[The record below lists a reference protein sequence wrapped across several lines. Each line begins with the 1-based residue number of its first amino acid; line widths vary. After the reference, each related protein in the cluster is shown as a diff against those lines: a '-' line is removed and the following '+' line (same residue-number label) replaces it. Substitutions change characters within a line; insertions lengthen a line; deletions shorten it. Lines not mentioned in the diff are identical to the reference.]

1 MWQALIRLFRR
12 PQAPVPTLEQKIESA
27 IDDRDLMRLAA
38 EALRARKP
46 ELAHAAYWRAT
57 QIYLS
62 QQHLLKALAVLN
74 TILRFAP
81 NDGNAHLVRLQ
92 TLEYVG
98 RRRDAAFA
106 SVQAAQL
113 FHAYGDFERAQ
124 WLMHHAYELDPAVAP
139 PPQIQVVLGTPSQD
153 LPMMTTSNTGVIE
166 LDIGSTTF
174 EAQNVADP
182 LADAQTSMS
191 FDALPSAMLGT
202 EHEEVA
208 RGYLSSSIPESATR
222 AYDQSELS
230 ALLDEADAA

>member
-1 MWQALIRLFRR
+1 MWQALLRLFRR
-12 PQAPVPTLEQKIESA
+12 PQAAPPSLDQRIETA
-27 IDDRDLMRLAA
+27 IDDRELMRLAA
-38 EALRARKP
+38 EALRVRRP

-57 QIYLS
+57 QTYLA

-113 FHAYGDFERAQ
+113 FHAYGDVERAQ

-139 PPQIQVVLGTPSQD
+139 PPQIQVVVGTPSQD
-153 LPMMTTSNTGVIE
+153 LPMMTTANTGIIE
-166 LDIGSTTF
+166 LDIEPPTY
-174 EAQNVADP
+174 EAPVVSDP
-182 LADAQTSMS
+182 LADGQTSMS
-191 FDALPSAMLGT
+191 FDALPSAMVGS
-202 EHEEVA
+202 EHEAVA
-208 RGYLSSSIPESATR
+208 RGYLSSTIPESATR
-222 AYDQSELS
+222 AYDQAELS